1 MKMRKTAASILILG
15 FVLAGCARIDTGEVG
30 LRRTFGGEIEAQEL
44 GTGWHQVLVGDVI
57 KFVTKEI
64 LLEENDLTPQSA
76 DKSVLKDF
84 DITFTYSVRP
94 DQVAELY
101 TKYSVSTHM
110 VLESE
115 NEIFPMGNF
124 MRAIVRTA
132 AYSAVSEFDALDINT
147 NRAKIEQ
154 RIVQI
159 SNAKL
164 DREGLAGSLKV
175 NMVNVRNIDLA
186 PDVVAS
192 ANRAVKAQND
202 LKTKITEVQI
212 ADQEAKRIAALS
224 ANSGPTYVELLK
236 AQALQTQA
244 DALMRAADKGSTIW
258 VVAQNFNGRGSM
270 ASAPR

>member
-147 NRAKIEQ
+147 NRAKIE
-154 RIVQI
+154 
-159 SNAKL
+159 
-164 DREGLAGSLKV
+164 
-175 NMVNVRNIDLA
+175 
-186 PDVVAS
+186 
-192 ANRAVKAQND
+192 
-202 LKTKITEVQI
+202 
-212 ADQEAKRIAALS
+212 
-224 ANSGPTYVELLK
+224 
-236 AQALQTQA
+236 
-244 DALMRAADKGSTIW
+244 
-258 VVAQNFNGRGSM
+258 
-270 ASAPR
+270 